1 MLEVREIKCRSILSK
16 CKIYSV
22 DYSINPY
29 LGCEHACKY
38 CFARYMAK
46 YAGKKSEEWG
56 SFVHVKV
63 NAPEVLKKELSGAKR
78 GVVLLSSVCDPYQPL
93 EKKYML
99 TRKIL
104 RVLANHDFPLTI
116 LTKSPLVLRDLDI
129 LKNFSDVEVGFT
141 IVTLDERARSIF
153 EPRAPSIKSRIEAL
167 AELKKERIQTYAM
180 LGPFLPF
187 ISERDLEELIR
198 ILSRIK
204 VDYLLVDRLNLKAG
218 NWKSI
223 KEAIMVYNPELVSE
237 YRRILFDPTFYKE
250 YYTSIKVRIKQ
261 LCDSRKLDVEFCF

>member
-1 MLEVREIKCRSILSK
+1 MLEVREIKCKSILSK

-46 YAGKKSEEWG
+46 YAGRKTEDWG

-63 NAPEVLKKELSGAKR
+63 NAPEVLKKELSKAKR

-104 RVLANHDFPLTI
+104 RVLANQDFPLTI

-153 EPRAPSIKSRIEAL
+153 EPHAPSIKSRIEAL
-167 AELKKERIQTYAM
+167 AELKKEGIQTYAM

-204 VDYLLVDRLNLKAG
+204 IDYLLVDRLNLKAG

-223 KEAIMVYNPELVSE
+223 KEAIASYNPQLLGFYES
-237 YRRILFDPTFYKE
+237 ILFNPSNYEEFYDAVKARVKE
-250 YYTSIKVRIKQ
+250 
-261 LCDSRKLDVEFCF
+261 LCKEHELDVEFCY